1 MEAINRSLHLIAAIS
16 LAASVAGCGSL
27 RIHSEVREKQ
37 GADAKAAW
45 SKVDTGAV
53 IAAERA
59 NLNQLLE
66 SELATQDKLALA
78 IRDHTLR
85 SIVDASSIEAGLF
98 QRVDE
103 QLTRLVG
110 KDGPKKIA
118 AALDVQGQ
126 RRTWQA
132 RLSDTQET
140 WGGFGLGLPAP
151 VCADFS
157 VDATPARR
165 AALAKA
171 QAAVKTS
178 PQAPPPQHRRKLG
191 AQAALEDIQ
200 SKCENEPKADPFADF
215 EGALGTARSRQL
227 ADQEAWAQSQKN
239 TAARQTEYEAAAKAY
254 AEALGDGTGT
264 VSAHAQAAA
273 ARLGDAVEAL
283 AKAPEAQSRKFIAK
297 ERLDSL
303 QAFVDAV
310 TQAGTDGKLPEGASK
325 AATAFVLFPKLAD
338 DARKSLTDAKAP
350 LALPLL
356 IQRNHEQ
363 LLLEAATREVAAREA
378 QLRISGA
385 VVETAF
391 EQARQL
397 ALARRE
403 FDTVVALP
411 EVNGKPVAAAFSSAP
426 PTAKASLYRGAAL
439 YLDALNRLEARRY
452 KLEYQYIAAVHELQ
466 LAYAEVNVKQWSSL
480 IGATVD
486 QVAAASAGGIKADS
500 VVALLN
506 TFGIFYIGH
515 GVNK

>member
-1 MEAINRSLHLIAAIS
+1 MQGITRTVRLISAIS
-16 LAASVAGCGSL
+16 LAATVAGCGGL
-27 RIHSEVREKQ
+27 RIHSEVRDKQ
-37 GADAKAAW
+37 GAEAKEAW
-45 SKVDTGAV
+45 SKVDTATV
-53 IAAERA
+53 IAAERG
-59 NLNQLLE
+59 NLYKLME
-66 SELATQDKLALA
+66 AELATQDKLALA

-85 SIVDASSIEAGLF
+85 AIVDAPSIETGLF

-110 KDGPKKIA
+110 KDGLKKIA
-118 AALDVQGQ
+118 AALDVQSK

-132 RLSDTQET
+132 KLSDAQET
-140 WGGFGLGLPAP
+140 WSGFRLGLPAP
-151 VCADFS
+151 ACADFS
-157 VDATPARR
+157 DNVTIEGR
-165 AALAKA
+165 AALA
-171 QAAVKTS
+171 AVQVS
-178 PQAPPPQHRRKLG
+178 PQDEPPLRRRKLG
-191 AQAALEDIQ
+191 AAEALLEIQARCKA
-200 SKCENEPKADPFADF
+200 EPKADPFEGF
-215 EGALGTARSRQL
+215 EGVLGTARTRQFG
-227 ADQEAWAQSQKN
+227 DQEAWAQSQK
-239 TAARQTEYEAAAKAY
+239 AASLRQAEYRAAAQAY
-254 AEALGDGTGT
+254 AEALGDGSGT
-264 VSAHAQAAA
+264 ASVRAQAAA
-273 ARLGDAVEAL
+273 VRLAQAVESL
-283 AKAPEAQSRKFIAK
+283 AKAPDALSRKFISK

-310 TQAGTDGKLPEGASK
+310 TQAGTDGKLPEGTSK

-363 LLLEAATREVAAREA
+363 LLLESAAREVAAREA
-378 QLRISGA
+378 QLRIAAA

-397 ALARRE
+397 ALARQE
-403 FDTVVALP
+403 FDTVAAAP
-411 EVNGKPVAAAFSSAP
+411 EVNGKSVTAAFNAAA
-426 PTAKASLYRGAAL
+426 PTAKASMYRGAAF

-466 LAYAEVNVKQWSSL
+466 LAYAEVNVKQWTSL

-506 TFGIFYIGH
+506 TFGVFYIGH

>member
-1 MEAINRSLHLIAAIS
+1 MQAITRSCHLIAAVS
-16 LAASVAGCGSL
+16 LAAGVAGCGGI
-27 RIHSEVREKQ
+27 RIHSEVRDKQ

-53 IAAERA
+53 VAAERS
-59 NLNQLLE
+59 NLNKLLE
-66 SELATQDKLALA
+66 IEQATQDKLALA

-85 SIVDASSIEAGLF
+85 AIVDATTIEDGLF
-98 QRVDE
+98 KRVDD

-110 KDGPKKIA
+110 KDSQKKIA
-118 AALDVQGQ
+118 KALDVQG
-126 RRTWQA
+126 RHRTWQA
-132 RLSDTQET
+132 KLSDTQET
-140 WGGFGLGLPAP
+140 WVGFGLGLPAP

-157 VDATPARR
+157 ADATPARR

-171 QAAVKTS
+171 QAALQTS
-178 PQAPPPQHRRKLG
+178 SQDTAPQRRRKLG

-200 SKCENEPKADPFADF
+200 DKCENEPKDDTFADF

-227 ADQEAWAQSQKN
+227 ADEEAWAQSQKN
-239 TAARQTEYEAAAKAY
+239 TSARQTEYEAAAKAY
-254 AEALGDGTGT
+254 AESLGDGTGT
-264 VSAHAQAAA
+264 VSASAQAAA
-273 ARLGDAVEAL
+273 ARLGQAVEAL
-283 AKAPEAQSRKFIAK
+283 AKAPEAQSRKFISK

-310 TQAGTDGKLPEGASK
+310 TQAGTDGKLHEGASK
-325 AATAFVLFPKLAD
+325 AAMAFVLFPKLAD
-338 DARKSLTDAKAP
+338 DARKSLADAKAP
-350 LALPLL
+350 LALPLI

-363 LLLEAATREVAAREA
+363 LLLEAATREVAVREA
-378 QLRISGA
+378 QLRIAGA
-385 VVETAF
+385 VVETTF

-397 ALARRE
+397 ALARGE

-411 EVNGKPVAAAFSSAP
+411 EVKGKPVAAAFSSAP
-426 PTAKASLYRGAAL
+426 PTAKASLYRGAAF

-452 KLEYQYIAAVHELQ
+452 KLEYQYIAAAHELQ

-506 TFGIFYIGH
+506 TFGVFYIGY